1 MCCLYSTSLQLL
13 KVTLKMAEVFKRFRP
28 GYELVKSNF
37 EWNIRV
43 PFLLSTNGNGV
54 RIDSSL
60 FSPKE
65 TPISQWIMSLCDKR
79 TNMCIYIWHCKSL
92 GQSVNIT
99 DPVLIKISILNK
111 KKKKV
116 LKQMLALN
124 SNSKCLTFK
133 LTKEMVIKSDCQQEN
148 GSYTFSFKILSHKKK
163 ELSVS
168 STDPPGIEMNCSNG
182 LITHMVKL
190 FDTMQL
196 SDVVFK
202 IGVREF
208 SAHKNILAAR
218 SEVFAAMFQR
228 PKKKTLTNRITIQDV
243 EPEVFQELLRFIY
256 TGQLCIEKMESLAAG
271 LFIAADKYM
280 LDDLKVKCEN
290 YFLHHMSPDNSVI
303 LLLHG
308 NLLNPADH
316 LNEAAKFFRSYPSQV
331 MATDGWKKMKKE
343 KPVSLLNILE
353 FVYRYK

>member
-1 MCCLYSTSLQLL
+1 
-13 KVTLKMAEVFKRFRP
+13 MAEVFKKFRP
-28 GYELVKSNF
+28 GYEIVKSNF
-37 EWNIRV
+37 EWNVRV
-43 PFLLSTNGNGV
+43 PFLLSTDGNGV
-54 RIDSSL
+54 QINSSL

-65 TPISQWIMSLCDKR
+65 TPNNQWILSLYDQKTKMSLR
-79 TNMCIYIWHCKSL
+79 IWHYNSL
-92 GQSVNIT
+92 RQNVNIA
-99 DPVLIKISILNK
+99 DPVLIKISILYK

-116 LKQMLALN
+116 LKQMASSNLN
-124 SNSKCLTFK
+124 VLSFK
-133 LTKEMVIKSDCQQEN
+133 LIKEMVIKSDCQQEN
-148 GSYTFSFKILSHKKK
+148 GSYTFSCKILSHKKK

-182 LITHMVKL
+182 LITHMEKL

-208 SAHKNILAAR
+208 SVHKNILAAR
-218 SEVFAAMFQR
+218 SEVFADMFQR